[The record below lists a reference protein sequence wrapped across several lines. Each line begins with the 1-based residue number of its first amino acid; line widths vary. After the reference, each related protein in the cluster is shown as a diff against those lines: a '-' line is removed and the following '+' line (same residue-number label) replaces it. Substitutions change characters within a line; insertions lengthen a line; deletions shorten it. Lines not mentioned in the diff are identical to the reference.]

1 MASRGVRRLI
11 SVSKA
16 ESSLSPLPWCA
27 QDRIQDCFLPP
38 PPLRAATINNSDL
51 SSLSQTA
58 CHWSLQLSTT
68 RLTLQTQWPKR
79 FRRQRLQQKQRPFGR
94 AKRYSPLSQGER
106 LMNKPLSAG
115 LLWSSLPLTELW
127 DFQCFPQKPHFIL
140 WDFVLR
146 ETPQC
151 VVPACV
157 HISESRTDQT
167 SSDYLICFSLVDVLH
182 SIMRRLCSELS
193 EWIIHPHGRLGWT
206 RIRPSDGGKLWEE
219 WGEERM
225 EKGKRGEPKGGKEM
239 KGGGKESRWKERRGN
254 EKE

>member
-38 PPLRAATINNSDL
+38 PPLRAATTNNSDL

-115 LLWSSLPLTELW
+115 LLLVVAPFDWVMGFSVFPSEAPFHLMRLCTAWDPTVCCSCLCTHLRVEDRPDELW
-127 DFQCFPQKPHFIL
+127 L
-140 WDFVLR
+140 
-146 ETPQC
+146 
-151 VVPACV
+151 
-157 HISESRTDQT
+157 
-167 SSDYLICFSLVDVLH
+167 SDLLLF
-182 SIMRRLCSELS
+182 
-193 EWIIHPHGRLGWT
+193 
-206 RIRPSDGGKLWEE
+206 GGCA
-219 WGEERM
+219 
-225 EKGKRGEPKGGKEM
+225 
-239 KGGGKESRWKERRGN
+239 S
-254 EKE
+254 